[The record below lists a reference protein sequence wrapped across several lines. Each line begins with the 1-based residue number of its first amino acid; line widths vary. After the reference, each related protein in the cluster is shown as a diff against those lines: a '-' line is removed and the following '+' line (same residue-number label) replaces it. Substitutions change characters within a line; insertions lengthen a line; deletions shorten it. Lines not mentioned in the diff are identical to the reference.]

1 MVSVSINFANNKEV
15 MKRIDSLGKY
25 LRKAMREALVPSA
38 QAVKKE
44 AIPRVR
50 SRTGKTRSTIDYSAD
65 KGISA
70 HVGSNWMVSRF
81 LENGTVRMRAY
92 PALRPALESCRQ
104 EIQQFF
110 FIEIDRAITKA
121 SAGA

>member
-44 AIPRVR
+44 AIPNVRVR
-50 SRTGKTRSTIDYSAD
+50 SGKTRSTIDYSA
-65 KGISA
+65 KGMAA
-70 HVGSNWMVSRF
+70 HVGSDWFVSRF

-104 EIQQFF
+104 DIQQFF
-110 FIEIDRAITKA
+110 FIEIDKAITKA
-121 SAGA
+121 ATGT

>member
-25 LRKAMREALVPSA
+25 LRKAMREALVPSV

-50 SRTGKTRSTIDYSAD
+50 TRTGKTRSTIDYSID
-65 KGISA
+65 KMSA
-70 HVGSNWMVSRF
+70 HAGSDWMVSRF

-104 EIQQFF
+104 DIQQFF
-110 FIEIDRAITKA
+110 FIAIDKAIIKA
-121 SAGA
+121 AAGT